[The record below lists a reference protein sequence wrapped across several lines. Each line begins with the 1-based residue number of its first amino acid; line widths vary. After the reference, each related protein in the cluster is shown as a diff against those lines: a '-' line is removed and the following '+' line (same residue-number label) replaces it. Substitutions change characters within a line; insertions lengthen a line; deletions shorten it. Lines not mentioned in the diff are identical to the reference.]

1 MSINPSDA
9 DRLQRVLAASVQ
21 EHWRMLLAEGIIL
34 LVLGAIAVIIPPV
47 ATLAVDILIGWL
59 FLISGVVGLIST
71 YMMRHAPG
79 FWWSL
84 LSAVI
89 ALAAGI
95 ILIGW
100 PVSGILSLTLM
111 LIVFFVVE
119 GIASIMFALEHRRQ
133 APGRWG
139 MLVASGVIDLIL
151 AGIILIGLPATA
163 GWAIGLLVGINM
175 VFGGAALVTIALHA
189 RSIDQ
194 QAATSMR

>member
-71 YMMRHAPG
+71 YMMRQAPG

-111 LIVFFVVE
+111 LIVFFIVE

-139 MLVASGVIDLIL
+139 MLIASGVIDLIL

>member
-1 MSINPSDA
+1 MSINPSDS
-9 DRLQRVLAASVQ
+9 DRLQGVLTASIQ

-34 LVLGAIAVIIPPV
+34 LVLGAIAVIVPPV
-47 ATLAVDILIGWL
+47 ATLAVDILVGWL
-59 FLISGVVGLIST
+59 FLISGVVGLITT

-95 ILIGW
+95 LLIGW
-100 PVSGILSLTLM
+100 PVSGVLSLTLM
-111 LIVFFVVE
+111 LIVFFIIE

-151 AGIILIGLPATA
+151 AVIILIGLPGTA

-175 VFGGAALVTIALHA
+175 LFGGAALVAIALHA
-189 RSIDQ
+189 RDVDQ
-194 QAATSMR
+194 RSAASTR